1 MAGLTTPEFATQVS
15 AVRVELPMFDPDD
28 AATWLLMCENL
39 LIDAGVNQQST
50 MFRKV
55 LAKLPPPQFRLVKHL
70 ALQRP
75 LPNDCFDK
83 VQACLKEQLDPT
95 PAERLLKME
104 SLPHCVGDRKP
115 SDLYLELQAL
125 YPNDMDHE
133 IIQETFLQR
142 MPSTLGLLCRGWLK
156 ELSLRDV
163 SIRADSYRRHQPDRS
178 AAAVTEPSSLEPS
191 IGEEGGDTSVTAV
204 RRSHQRPASVPSVPY
219 SSAKRQT
226 ASSNRQ
232 TTQRASYFVDRWCRI
247 HKRYGPEARTCLG
260 RRFLVDSGSE
270 VSILP
275 PNATTG
281 KTPAPTAP
289 RLRAANGTKITV
301 FEVNRLTKVDL
312 GLGRVYSFKF
322 LVADVPMAILGADF
336 LREQGLIPDLRAA
349 CLRDGRTFLSVHSSG
364 PQRGTGAIVHVSV
377 ENRCPSN
384 QADGTK
390 FQDIR
395 KSQNFRS
402 LADPPGQFPSVTMP
416 GVDHTIE
423 TRGRPV
429 YARSRRL
436 RPDKL
441 AAAKRELDELVSR
454 GILVPSSSQWSSPIH
469 LVSKDNGASFRM
481 VGSYERLN
489 AITVPDRYP
498 VPDLQTFADR
508 LDGSTI
514 FSKIDLARAYAQI
527 KMNTADQAK
536 TAITTPFDLF
546 EYTRM
551 PFGLKNAAQTFQRL
565 MDTVVRGLPRVFVY
579 IDDILVFSR
588 TDDEHRTDLHAVFE
602 RLHRYG
608 LTIRPEKC
616 VFGQPSVEFLRF
628 KLSRNGLSP
637 LPDKVCDLLNL
648 APPRAPADCR
658 RFIGMIN
665 YYHRFLPELASVL
678 QPLHRLAN
686 EAKRRFSWTQE
697 HETAFQKAKQL
708 LTQAATLAFP
718 RSDAPTQVVAD
729 ASDAAI
735 GAVIQQFQDYRW
747 VPIAFHSKNL
757 TDTQVRW
764 STGDKELFA
773 LVSAVRRFRY
783 LLEGRQ
789 NLQLCTDHKPL
800 IHAFTSTTERS
811 ARVQRQLAFLS
822 EFSTDIRH
830 ISGRENA
837 VSDCLSRPSD
847 LTVSHVRYDGTT
859 SDFAELAKQQQN
871 SPEIADLTT
880 NQSLRIESRRVK
892 GTDVPLLVDMSTGQ
906 ARPLVP
912 HSLQRATFDRLHNL
926 HHPGARATKRLVTDR
941 FVWTGM
947 SADIARWCRTCM
959 RCQSSK
965 IGRHQRTQ
973 LIRPPTPSN
982 RFAAL
987 HVDVVGPLDYCRG
1000 YQYVFTIIDRYTRY
1014 PEAIPIVASTAV
1026 ACARAL
1032 LSWISRFG
1040 MCISITSDRGKQFTS
1055 ELWRELFNLLGVQ
1068 GSTTLAYE
1076 PHQNGLVERM
1086 HRNMKASLMAVLQG
1100 DPNWADALPLV
1111 LMGMRASLKPDIGR
1125 SAAELLFGETLRLPG
1140 QFFDRNTEMPHS
1152 QFARNLQR
1160 VIAKLRPTQTEWHQP
1175 AAGRPVFISS
1185 SMRTATHVFVRIDA
1199 HRTPL
1204 RPPYNGPYKVLE
1216 RGPKSF
1222 LLETEA
1228 GEADRGQANVDAT
1241 TTRSGRQ
1248 CRPPARFSE

>member
-1 MAGLTTPEFATQVS
+1 MACLTTPEFATQVS
-15 AVRVELPMFDPDD
+15 AIRVELPMFDPDD

-83 VQACLKEQLDPT
+83 LQACLKEQLDPT
-95 PAERLLKME
+95 PAERFLKME

-178 AAAVTEPSSLEPS
+178 AAAVTELSSLEPS
-191 IGEEGGDTSVTAV
+191 IGEEGGHTSVTAV

-226 ASSNRQ
+226 ALSNRQ

-281 KTPAPTAP
+281 KTPAPTAS
-289 RLRAANGTKITV
+289 RLRAANG
-301 FEVNRLTKVDL
+301 
-312 GLGRVYSFKF
+312 RVYPFKF

-364 PQRGTGAIVHVSV
+364 PQSGTGAIVHVSV

-395 KSQNFRS
+395 
-402 LADPPGQFPSVTMP
+402 
-416 GVDHTIE
+416 VDHTIE

-481 VGSYERLN
+481 VGCYERLN
-489 AITVPDRYP
+489 AITVPD
-498 VPDLQTFADR
+498 
-508 LDGSTI
+508 
-514 FSKIDLARAYAQI
+514 SKIDLARAYAQI

-536 TAITTPFDLF
+536 TAITTPFGLF

-565 MDTVVRGLPRVFVY
+565 MDTVNRRRAPHGSPRRLRAPSPSSSGSNCPGTVSAPFRTRSATYLISPPSSPGRLPTIHCAAAVAPLSQRSQATFQL
-579 IDDILVFSR
+579 DTR
-588 TDDEHRTDLHAVFE
+588 TRNRIPEGQVATHPGSDASLSSSSHPAV
-602 RLHRYG
+602 
-608 LTIRPEKC
+608 
-616 VFGQPSVEFLRF
+616 S
-628 KLSRNGLSP
+628 GLSLGTHRLP
-637 LPDKVCDLLNL
+637 LEEPDRHPGTVEY
-648 APPRAPADCR
+648 RRQRTVRPAVYRPQASDSCIHFNDR
-658 RFIGMIN
+658 TIGQGTTPAC
-665 YYHRFLPELASVL
+665 LPELP
-678 QPLHRLAN
+678 Q
-686 EAKRRFSWTQE
+686 
-697 HETAFQKAKQL
+697 
-708 LTQAATLAFP
+708 
-718 RSDAPTQVVAD
+718 
-729 ASDAAI
+729 
-735 GAVIQQFQDYRW
+735 
-747 VPIAFHSKNL
+747 
-757 TDTQVRW
+757 
-764 STGDKELFA
+764 
-773 LVSAVRRFRY
+773 SAVRPNGEPCQIGWHNFRFPRA
-783 LLEGRQ
+783 GK
-789 NLQLCTDHKPL
+789 T
-800 IHAFTSTTERS
+800 A
-811 ARVQRQLAFLS
+811 A
-822 EFSTDIRH
+822 EFSGNRQSDDES
-830 ISGRENA
+830 ISPDRKQKSQGNG
-837 VSDCLSRPSD
+837 CT
-847 LTVSHVRYDGTT
+847 LTCGHVNG
-859 SDFAELAKQQQN
+859 
-871 SPEIADLTT
+871 
-880 NQSLRIESRRVK
+880 
-892 GTDVPLLVDMSTGQ
+892 
-906 ARPLVP
+906 
-912 HSLQRATFDRLHNL
+912 LHNL

-941 FVWTGM
+941 FVWT
-947 SADIARWCRTCM
+947 
-959 RCQSSK
+959 
-965 IGRHQRTQ
+965 
-973 LIRPPTPSN
+973 
-982 RFAAL
+982 
-987 HVDVVGPLDYCRG
+987 GPLDYCRG

-1040 MCISITSDRGKQFTS
+1040 MCISITSDRGKQFT
-1055 ELWRELFNLLGVQ
+1055 
-1068 GSTTLAYE
+1068 TYE

-1111 LMGMRASLKPDIGR
+1111 LMGMRASLKPDIG
-1125 SAAELLFGETLRLPG
+1125 

-1160 VIAKLRPTQTEWHQP
+1160 VIAKLRPAQTEWHQP

-1204 RPPYNGPYKVLE
+1204 RPPYQGPYKVLE
-1216 RGPKSF
+1216 RGTKLF

>member
-1 MAGLTTPEFATQVS
+1 
-15 AVRVELPMFDPDD
+15 
-28 AATWLLMCENL
+28 
-39 LIDAGVNQQST
+39 
-50 MFRKV
+50 
-55 LAKLPPPQFRLVKHL
+55 
-70 ALQRP
+70 
-75 LPNDCFDK
+75 
-83 VQACLKEQLDPT
+83 
-95 PAERLLKME
+95 
-104 SLPHCVGDRKP
+104 
-115 SDLYLELQAL
+115 
-125 YPNDMDHE
+125 
-133 IIQETFLQR
+133 

-163 SIRADSYRRHQPDRS
+163 SIKADSYRRHQPDRS

-232 TTQRASYFVDRWCRI
+232 TIQRASYFVDRWCRI

-322 LVADVPMAILGADF
+322 LVADMPMAILGADF
-336 LREQGLIPDLRAA
+336 LREHGLIPDLRAA

-402 LADPPGQFPSVTMP
+402 LADPPGQFPSVTKP

-469 LVSKDNGASFRM
+469 LVSKDNGWSFRM

-489 AITVPDRYP
+489 AITVPERYP

-514 FSKIDLARAYAQI
+514 FSKIDLARANAQI

-536 TAITTPFDLF
+536 TAITTPFGLF

-637 LPDKVCDLLNL
+637 LPDKVRDLLNL
-648 APPRAPADCR
+648 APPEPRQIADDS
-658 RFIGMIN
+658 
-665 YYHRFLPELASVL
+665 L
-678 QPLHRLAN
+678 
-686 EAKRRFSWTQE
+686 
-697 HETAFQKAKQL
+697 
-708 LTQAATLAFP
+708 
-718 RSDAPTQVVAD
+718 VVAD

-735 GAVIQQFQDYRW
+735 GAVIQQLQDYRW

-757 TDTQVRW
+757 NDTQVRW

-773 LVSAVRRFRY
+773 L
-783 LLEGRQ
+783 
-789 NLQLCTDHKPL
+789 LCTDHKPL

-811 ARVQRQLAFLS
+811 ARVQRQLAFL
-822 EFSTDIRH
+822 
-830 ISGRENA
+830 N
-837 VSDCLSRPSD
+837 CLSRPSD

-941 FVWTGM
+941 FVWTG
-947 SADIARWCRTCM
+947 
-959 RCQSSK
+959 
-965 IGRHQRTQ
+965 
-973 LIRPPTPSN
+973 
-982 RFAAL
+982 
-987 HVDVVGPLDYCRG
+987 PLDYCRG

-1068 GSTTLAYE
+1068 GFTTLAYE

-1125 SAAELLFGETLRLPG
+1125 SAAELVFGETLRLPG
-1140 QFFDRNTEMPHS
+1140 QFFDRNTEMPQS

-1160 VIAKLRPTQTEWHQP
+1160 VIAKLRPAQTEWHPP
-1175 AAGRPVFISS
+1175 AA
-1185 SMRTATHVFVRIDA
+1185 
-1199 HRTPL
+1199 
-1204 RPPYNGPYKVLE
+1204 
-1216 RGPKSF
+1216 
-1222 LLETEA
+1222 
-1228 GEADRGQANVDAT
+1228 
-1241 TTRSGRQ
+1241 RS
-1248 CRPPARFSE
+1248 